1 MVVDKEKNKADKV
14 LELEK
19 QEKKMIFIIFFLVF
33 CKVFSGIKKMV

>member
-19 QEKKMIFIIFFLVF
+19 QEKKMIFIFIFLSFVKF
-33 CKVFSGIKKMV
+33 FQD